1 MDTKNSRTTYLQ
13 YNDLSFLEE
22 TVKEKPKGLLT
33 PTGMSD
39 KMTNSN
45 IDQPGYRVAKYLSK
59 IRNMNPK
66 KNKVV

>member
-1 MDTKNSRTTYLQ
+1 METRNARGAYSQ
-13 YNDLSFLEE
+13 YQDLSFLEE

-33 PTGMSD
+33 PTRMSD

-45 IDQPGYRVAKYLSK
+45 MDQPAYRVAKYLSK
-59 IRNMNPK
+59 IRGMNPK